1 MPTEITRKL
10 FTVDEYH
17 RMGEAGV
24 FAPEERVELIDGEV
38 IQMSPVGHRHIVC
51 VNRAT
56 KLFIVAFGDNAV
68 VSPQNPVRLSNWT
81 EPQPDLAVFKPR
93 ADFYAAAR
101 PTLDD
106 ILLVVEIS
114 DTTFRVDRN
123 IKVPHFAASGI
134 PEVWIEDLKK
144 NVLLIFRDPLRGHY
158 ETTLTLRAGDFV
170 SPLAFPDIRFA
181 VHELLGD
188 PEVFRH

>member
-1 MPTEITRKL
+1 MTFAFKLRYAFRGRDIMPTEITRKL

-17 RMGEAGV
+17 RLGETGILG
-24 FAPEERVELIDGEV
+24 PEERVELIDGEI

-56 KLFIVAFGDNAV
+56 KMFIVAFGDNAV

-106 ILLVVEIS
+106 ILLV
-114 DTTFRVDRN
+114 
-123 IKVPHFAASGI
+123 
-134 PEVWIEDLKK
+134 
-144 NVLLIFRDPLRGHY
+144 
-158 ETTLTLRAGDFV
+158 
-170 SPLAFPDIRFA
+170 
-181 VHELLGD
+181 
-188 PEVFRH
+188 